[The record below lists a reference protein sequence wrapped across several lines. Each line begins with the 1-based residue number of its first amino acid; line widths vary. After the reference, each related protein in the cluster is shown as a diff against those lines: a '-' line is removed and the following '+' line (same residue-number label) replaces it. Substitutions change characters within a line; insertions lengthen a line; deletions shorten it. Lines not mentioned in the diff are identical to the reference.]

1 MRFPRQEYWMG
12 LPFPSP
18 RDLFNPGIEPTPPA
32 LANVFLTTEPLGK
45 PLGKKTVVL
54 KNILSTLRRSTSS
67 TYAALSVL
75 DSEHPNTSP
84 VLRLVTQ
91 LCLTLCNPMDY
102 SLLGSPVHGDS
113 PGRNSEVV
121 CHALPQGIFLT
132 QGLKPGLPHCKQI
145 LCHLSHQGSPVPPF
159 VCNRNMHSLGK
170 DRIPCGEGNG
180 TPLQYSCLENPMDG
194 GAS

>member
-1 MRFPRQEYWMG
+1 ME
-12 LPFPSP
+12 
-18 RDLFNPGIEPTPPA
+18 
-32 LANVFLTTEPLGK
+32 
-45 PLGKKTVVL
+45 KTVVL
-54 KNILSTLRRSTSS
+54 KNILSTLRGSTSS

-84 VLRLVTQ
+84 VLCLVTQ

-121 CHALPQGIFLT
+121 CHALPQGIFPT

-145 LCHLSHQGSPVPPF
+145 LCHLSHQGSPVPTF
-159 VCNRNMHSLGK
+159 VCNRNMHNLEKIGSPVEKAMAPHSSTLAWK
-170 DRIPCGEGNG
+170 
-180 TPLQYSCLENPMDG
+180 TPWTEEPGRRQSMGSHGVGHD
-194 GAS
+194 